1 MTDYVRLLIPTIL
14 LLLSGCQS
22 MEYLSIDYM
31 QPAEISF
38 PAELKRVAIVNNMP
52 ENPDNRLILENTDNS
67 SQNGTNTNHNTRY
80 YNGDAAI
87 ATESLAQAIADENY
101 FDEVVICDSA
111 LRANDRIPR
120 KATLSKNEVTQL
132 TKQLDVD
139 FLIALENVQMKAV
152 KRVRFSPY
160 YNLYIGTID
169 VKVYPTIRI
178 YLPGRQGPLATLNCN
193 DSIFWEEAGV
203 SPGHINRLLIDD
215 KELLK
220 QTSEFAGSI
229 PVKELLPYW
238 QTARRYFFTGGSVN
252 MRDAAIYAREQNW
265 KAATRLWE
273 KVYESK
279 KGKQKMQAAY
289 NMALGFE
296 MQDSIAQAFEWAKKA
311 QSIAFEVDNVKLKQT
326 GNGVEAYSVPNYMM
340 TTHYANELEKRKE
353 TMNRLQMQMQ
363 RFEE

>member
-1 MTDYVRLLIPTIL
+1 
-14 LLLSGCQS
+14 
-22 MEYLSIDYM
+22 MESLSIDYM

-52 ENPDNRLILENTDNS
+52 DNPDNRIIPENTGNATPDEANITHETS
-67 SQNGTNTNHNTRY
+67 Y

-87 ATESLAQAIADENY
+87 AAESLAQAIADENY

-111 LRANDRIPR
+111 LRANDRMPR
-120 KATLSKNEVTQL
+120 ETTLSKNEVTRL
-132 TKQLDVD
+132 AEQLDVD

-152 KRVRFSPY
+152 KRVRFSPA
-160 YNLYIGTID
+160 YNLYVGTID
-169 VKVYPTIRI
+169 VNVHPTIRI
-178 YLPGRQGPLATLNCN
+178 YLPGRKGPLATLNCN
-193 DSIFWEEAGV
+193 DSIFWEEAGI
-203 SPGHINRLLIDD
+203 SPGQLNRLLIDD
-215 KELLK
+215 KELLR

-265 KAATRLWE
+265 EAATKLWE

-311 QSIAFEVDNVKLKQT
+311 QSLAFELDNVKLKQT
-326 GNGVEAYSVPNYMM
+326 GNAVDAYSVPNYMM
-340 TTHYANELEKRKE
+340 TTLYANELEKRKE
-353 TMNRLQMQMQ
+353 TVNRLQLQMR